1 MKSIGCS
8 VARLCATARAIFK
21 IVLNE
26 KFRRNRHF
34 IDENRAGNLLI
45 RIRALARAQ
54 IHIHGALRAEQ
65 YIARMHAGDILYI
78 PEGASP
84 RRIYL
89 RIARRARRARVL
101 YESSDHEA
109 RWIWSISISGH

>member
-1 MKSIGCS
+1 MERKHHDIY
-8 VARLCATARAIFK
+8 
-21 IVLNE
+21 
-26 KFRRNRHF
+26 
-34 IDENRAGNLLI
+34 IDITGDFNI
-45 RIRALARAQ
+45 Y
-54 IHIHGALRAEQ
+54 IHIHGASRAEQ

-101 YESSDHEA
+101 YESSAHEA